1 MKRKMLSAFL
11 CLTMVTGMLAGCGS
25 TSSSAAAETSGSSAT
40 SEATEASSTADA
52 SAAEDTSEA
61 TQDFS
66 GEELSILVSQDWMND
81 CWDDVIA
88 NFEEKYDVTVD
99 LQTIPADQYDDTL
112 QTKLTTDSCADIFW
126 IQSNPFA
133 IDSVIVDPEKY
144 CIDMTGESWQSVIPE
159 ARLSSCMSGD
169 KLYGLQLWTNS
180 PEYVLVYNK
189 TMFDE
194 LGINEFPKTYADLKA
209 ACEKIAA
216 KGVTPWFL
224 AGSEGWVQALA
235 FFQIGGVYEEAQPGL
250 YDALNNNTA
259 TFADNEKMLEVL
271 GQFKELSDA
280 GYLGEDWIGATN
292 ANLDNDFADRK
303 IAMAMANP
311 GEISAIQEAGAED
324 EFGIALI
331 PLGDNDTYPTN
342 PAGPTMFGYKGSEH
356 PELVKEFFRFCTT
369 TESLQSILDKHT
381 NWTNIAVNDENVE
394 QHWLPQEEELI
405 NSIDT
410 SKQQTPVLQTGT
422 KYTNDSWGKFCED
435 MIAYCQ
441 GTMEANDVLKNMDSN
456 RAESAKVAN
465 DENWK

>member
-1 MKRKMLSAFL
+1 MKRKMISAIL
-11 CLTMVTGMLAGCGS
+11 CCSMAAGMLAGCGS
-25 TSSSAAAETSGSSAT
+25 SSAAPAASNAGSET
-40 SEATEASSTADA
+40 SEASEASQ
-52 SAAEDTSEA
+52 AAPAASEA

-88 NFEEKYDVTVD
+88 EFEDTYDVTVD

-112 QTKLTTDSCADIFW
+112 QTKLTTDSCTDIFW

-133 IDSVIVDPEKY
+133 ISSVIVDPEKY
-144 CIDMTGESWQSVIPE
+144 CIDMTGEAWESVIPE
-159 ARLSSCMSGD
+159 ARLSSCTYND

-189 TMFDE
+189 TLFGE
-194 LGINEFPKTYADLKA
+194 LGLEAPKTYAELKA
-209 ACEKIAA
+209 ACEKISVQ
-216 KGVTPWFL
+216 GITPWFI

-250 YDALNNNTA
+250 YEALNNNTA

-271 GQFKELSDA
+271 NQFKELSDA
-280 GYLGEDWIGATN
+280 GYFGADWIGATN

-311 GEISAIQEAGAED
+311 GEISAIKEAGAED
-324 EFGIALI
+324 EFGICLI

-342 PAGPTMFGYKGSEH
+342 PAGPTMFGYNGSEH

-405 NSIDT
+405 SAIDT
-410 SKQQTPVLQTGT
+410 AKQQTPVLQTGT

-441 GTMEANDVLKNMDSN
+441 GSMEANDVLKNMDSN
-456 RAESAKVAN
+456 RAESAKGAA